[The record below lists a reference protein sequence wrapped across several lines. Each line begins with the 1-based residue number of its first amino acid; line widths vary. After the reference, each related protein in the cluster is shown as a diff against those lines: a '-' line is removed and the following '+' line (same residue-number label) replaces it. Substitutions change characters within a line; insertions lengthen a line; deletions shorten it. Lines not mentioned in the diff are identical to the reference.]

1 MYEIDTNL
9 ALSICAGVS
18 FDAVKRGLGVYTVPL
33 NGFCS
38 GVVRAASTA
47 LAEGEAL
54 DVGLGVGIGVG
65 SGVGAGSGVGVG
77 VGLGLRSGVALGVGV
92 GVGVATGVALG
103 LGGGVIVGVGESP
116 FPFVVLGMHIRP
128 CLTVPVGHCLVSGCM
143 FTVNLENTSC
153 S

>member
-1 MYEIDTNL
+1 MSLE
-9 ALSICAGVS
+9 
-18 FDAVKRGLGVYTVPL
+18 AVKRGLGVYTVPL

-77 VGLGLRSGVALGVGV
+77 VGLGLRSGVALG
-92 GVGVATGVALG
+92 

-143 FTVNLENTSC
+143 FILNLENTSC

>member
-18 FDAVKRGLGVYTVPL
+18 FEAVKRGLGVYTVPL

-54 DVGLGVGIGVG
+54 DVGLGVGVGADLGVGVDVGADLGVGVDLGVATGVG
-65 SGVGAGSGVGVG
+65 SGS
-77 VGLGLRSGVALGVGV
+77 GLGL
-92 GVGVATGVALG
+92 GVALG

-143 FTVNLENTSC
+143 FKV
-153 S
+153 